1 MIGRTYVARIPTFNR
16 SILANEVLIRVS
28 APSTG
33 IILVKRAFFAIT
45 GGDNLN
51 ETEAIEIV
59 ILSTDGT
66 GGGTV
71 VFEPRAPGEPAFG
84 GSGLSLDANGWT
96 AQPTVTDQLEQLGYN
111 LAGQWEWAPQD
122 EDDYILVPTSA
133 RIGLRHIGAI
143 SSVSPAVAYD
153 CYGGLVI
160 HEMD

>member
-1 MIGRTYVARIPTFNR
+1 MIGRSYVARIPTFNR
-16 SILANEVLIRVS
+16 SIAANEVLIRVS

-33 IILVKRAFFAIT
+33 IILVKRAFFGVT
-45 GGDNLN
+45 GADNLN

-71 VFEPRAPGEPAFG
+71 VFEARAIGDPAFG
-84 GSGLSLDANGWT
+84 GSGTCLDANGWT
-96 AQPTVTDQLEQLGYN
+96 AQPTVTDQLDTLVYN
-111 LAGQWEWAPQD
+111 IAGGWEWAPQD

-133 RIGLRHIGAI
+133 RIGMRHIGAI
-143 SSVSPAVAYD
+143 SSLSPAQAFD

>member
-16 SILANEVLIRVS
+16 SVLANEVLIRVS

-45 GGDNLN
+45 GGDALN
-51 ETEAIEIV
+51 QTEAVELV
-59 ILSTDGT
+59 RLSTDGT

-71 VFEPRAPGEPAFG
+71 VFEPNAPGDPAFG
-84 GSGLSLDANGWT
+84 GSGLSLDAGGWT
-96 AQPTVTDQLEQLGYN
+96 AQPTVANTLEQLGWN
-111 LAGQWEWAPQD
+111 VAGQWEWAAVD
-122 EDDYILVPTSA
+122 EDDYKLVQPSA
-133 RIGLRHIGAI
+133 RIGIRHIGALG
-143 SSVSPAVAYD
+143 AAYD